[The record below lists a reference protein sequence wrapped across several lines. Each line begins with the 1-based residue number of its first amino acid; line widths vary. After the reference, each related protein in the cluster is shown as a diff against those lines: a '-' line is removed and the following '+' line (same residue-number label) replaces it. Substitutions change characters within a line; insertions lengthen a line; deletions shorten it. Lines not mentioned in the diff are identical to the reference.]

1 MGIFVCVE
9 GGGDESI
16 YNAISEEV
24 NNGIKQMG
32 GNHIQY

>member
-9 GGGDESI
+9 RGGDESI
-16 YNAISEEV
+16 YNAILEEV
-24 NNGIKQMG
+24 TNSIKQTE